1 VFARIAILGTGLIG
15 GSFGLAVRRR
25 FPQTSIVGW
34 DRPEVLPR
42 AAGRGAID
50 VGHTE
55 LADAL
60 RGADLIYVAL
70 PLGATID
77 LLPPIAR
84 HAESHAQVTDTCG
97 TKVELCRLAAKLFH
111 EGARFLGGHPM
122 AGKETKGIENADP
135 DLFVDATYL
144 LIAEESDR
152 DPRVTEFAALLQE
165 IGARPTFLDAETHDW
180 AVSIVSHLPQ
190 MLALA
195 LAQVLRDET
204 DETGLPLALAGPGLR
219 DSLRLA
225 GSPYDVWRDLC
236 LANRENIRR
245 ALDRLLQ
252 ALEHVR
258 SSLTSRELEQLF
270 ADANQVYQKLR
281 EVK

>member
-1 VFARIAILGTGLIG
+1 VFARIAIFGTGLIG
-15 GSFGLAVRRR
+15 GSFALAVRRR
-25 FPQTSIVGW
+25 FPQARIVGW

-42 AAGRGAID
+42 AAARGAID

-60 RGADLIYVAL
+60 HGADLIYVAL
-70 PLGATID
+70 PFGATID

-84 HAESHAQVTDTCG
+84 HAESHALVTDSCG
-97 TKVELCRLAAKLFH
+97 AKVELCRLAAKLFH

-122 AGKETKGIENADP
+122 AGKETKGIEYADP
-135 DLFVDATYL
+135 NLFLDATYL
-144 LIAEESDR
+144 LIVEESDQ
-152 DPRVTEFAALLQE
+152 DPRITEFAALLRG

-225 GSPYDVWRDLC
+225 GSPYEVWRDVC
-236 LANRENIRR
+236 LTNRENIRR
-245 ALDRLLQ
+245 ALDRLIQ
-252 ALEHVR
+252 ALEHTR
-258 SSLTSRELEQLF
+258 SSLASRELEQLF
-270 ADANQVYQKLR
+270 ADANEVYQKLR